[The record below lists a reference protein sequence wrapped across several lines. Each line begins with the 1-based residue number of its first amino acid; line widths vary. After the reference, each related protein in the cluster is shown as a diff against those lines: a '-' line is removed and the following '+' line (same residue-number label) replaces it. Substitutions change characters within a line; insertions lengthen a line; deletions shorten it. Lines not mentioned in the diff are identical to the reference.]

1 MRDPRNPF
9 RLRRSE
15 SIDSD
20 ATFLSLFEPGILDI
34 MPAEKWKE
42 SVHILRSAAG
52 GGKTSL
58 IRLFVP
64 NVLHTLHARRSEEQ
78 LRELFQKV
86 KELGAIDE
94 TGPKLLGVM
103 LLCGRSYSRLQD
115 LPLDQARK
123 DRLFFGLLNA
133 RIVLAVLHN
142 ILAFRQLRFPEDLER
157 IRILIRD
164 SSFRAPGLELPCSGT
179 HLFHWAKD
187 LEDKVCSSLDS
198 FGPLRVES
206 LPGHDSLLSLSFIRV
221 DSVVVDDS
229 PVAER
234 VLLMMDDIQQLTSH
248 QRGLLIQ
255 TVIESRS
262 SVGIWIAERFE
273 ALNTQEMLAS
283 GTNEGRDYNQPV
295 ELETYWKPKYAKF
308 EKLTIKIADRRVRYA
323 AETELESFRACMQ
336 ETLDS
341 HDYEIV
347 FVQAIG
353 EIEARVRER
362 VGKGSRFEEWIAAR
376 EQMEGTPRERAIA
389 WRALEILVEREL
401 RRPQKSLFDD
411 MLLDEDK
418 LNEKD
423 DSSVKQAAE
432 LFLARECALPYY
444 FGSERISRLASLN
457 IKQFLGLAG
466 DIFEE
471 AVSAEL
477 LKKSPCLSPERQH
490 KLMKRAAQA
499 VWDDIPN
506 GVARGRELR
515 NFLEAVGKFSRWYT
529 YRETAPNDPG
539 VGGTALRMSE
549 RAMLM
554 DEGHLRSRSEHRRFA
569 EILASAL
576 AHNLLVAELDYK
588 CKGEKWMVLNLNRL
602 LCVHFDLPL
611 GYGLYKERP
620 LSQLVG
626 WLDRPFT
633 EPKAQEALL

>member
-20 ATFLSLFEPGILDI
+20 AAFLSLFEPGILDI

-42 SVHILRSAAG
+42 SVHILRSAPG

-115 LPLDQARK
+115 LPLDQPRK
-123 DRLFFGLLNA
+123 DRLFLGLLNA

-142 ILAFRQLRFPEDLER
+142 ILAFKQLRFPEELER
-157 IRILIRD
+157 IRIQIPD
-164 SSFRAPGLELPCSGT
+164 SSFRAPGLEMPCSGT
-179 HLFHWAKD
+179 QLFQWAKD

-206 LPGHDSLLSLSFIRV
+206 LPGHDSLLSLSLICM
-221 DSVVVDDS
+221 DSVSVDDS

-295 ELETYWKPKYAKF
+295 ELEAYWKPKYAKF

-341 HDYEIV
+341 QDYENV
-347 FVQAIG
+347 FLQAIG
-353 EIEARVRER
+353 EVESRVRER
-362 VGKGSRFEEWIAAR
+362 VGKSSRFDEWITAR
-376 EQMEGTPRERAIA
+376 EQMVGTPRERAIA

-418 LNEKD
+418 LKEKND
-423 DSSVKQAAE
+423 PSVKQAAE
-432 LFLARECALPYY
+432 LFLAREYTLPYY

-471 AVSAEL
+471 AVSAEV
-477 LKKSPCLSPERQH
+477 LKKSPSLSPERQH

-554 DEGHLRSRSEHRRFA
+554 DERHFRSRPEHRRFA

-633 EPKAQEALL
+633 EPKAEEALL

>member
-64 NVLHTLHARRSEEQ
+64 NVLHTLHTRRSEEQ

-94 TGPKLLGVM
+94 ISPKLLGVM

-142 ILAFRQLRFPEDLER
+142 ILAFKQLRFPEDLDR
-157 IRILIRD
+157 IRIKVPD
-164 SSFRAPGLELPCSGT
+164 SSFRVTGLELPCSGT
-179 HLFHWAKD
+179 QLFQWAKD
-187 LEDKVCSSLDS
+187 LEDKVCGSLDS

-206 LPGHDSLLSLSFIRV
+206 LPGHDSLLSLSLIRE
-221 DSVVVDDS
+221 DSVSLDDS

-234 VLLMMDDIQQLTSH
+234 VLLMMDDIQQLTSY
-248 QRGLLIQ
+248 QRSLLIQ
-255 TVIESRS
+255 TVIETRS
-262 SVGIWIAERFE
+262 PVGIWIAERFE

-295 ELETYWKPKYAKF
+295 ELETYWKPRYAKF

-323 AETELESFRACMQ
+323 ADTELESFRACMQ
-336 ETLDS
+336 ETLDLQK
-341 HDYEIV
+341 YEHLLV
-347 FVQAIG
+347 MAIG
-353 EIEARVRER
+353 EIEARIRKR
-362 VGKGSRFEEWIAAR
+362 VGEAARFKEWISAR

-401 RRPQKSLFDD
+401 RKPQKTLFDD
-411 MLLDEDK
+411 MILDEDRLK
-418 LNEKD
+418 EKD

-432 LFLARECALPYY
+432 LFLAREYNLPYY

-506 GVARGRELR
+506 GVTRGRELR

-539 VGGTALRMSE
+539 VGGTALRMTE

-554 DEGHLRSRSEHRRFA
+554 DEGHLRSRPEHRRFA

-576 AHNLLVAELDYK
+576 AHNLLVADLDYK

-602 LCVHFDLPL
+602 LCIHFDLPL

-626 WLDRPFT
+626 WLDRPFS
-633 EPKAQEALL
+633 EPKVEEALL

>member
-42 SVHILRSAAG
+42 SVHILRSTAG

-64 NVLHTLHARRSEEQ
+64 NVLHTLHTRRSEKQ

-94 TGPKLLGVM
+94 ISPKLLGVM

-142 ILAFRQLRFPEDLER
+142 ILAFKQLRFPEDLDR
-157 IRILIRD
+157 IRIKVPD
-164 SSFRAPGLELPCSGT
+164 SSFRVTGLELPCSGT
-179 HLFHWAKD
+179 QLFQWAKD
-187 LEDKVCSSLDS
+187 LEDKVCGSLDS

-206 LPGHDSLLSLSFIRV
+206 LPGHDSLLSLSLIRE
-221 DSVVVDDS
+221 DSVSLDDS

-234 VLLMMDDIQQLTSH
+234 VLLMMDDIQQLTSY
-248 QRGLLIQ
+248 QRSLLIQ
-255 TVIESRS
+255 TVIETRS
-262 SVGIWIAERFE
+262 PVGIWIAERFE

-295 ELETYWKPKYAKF
+295 ELETYWKPRYAKF

-323 AETELESFRACMQ
+323 ADTELESFRACMQ
-336 ETLDS
+336 ETLDLQK
-341 HDYEIV
+341 YEHLLV
-347 FVQAIG
+347 MAIG
-353 EIEARVRER
+353 EIEARIRKR
-362 VGKGSRFEEWIAAR
+362 VGEAARFKEWISAR

-401 RRPQKSLFDD
+401 RKPQKTLFDD
-411 MLLDEDK
+411 MILDEDRLK
-418 LNEKD
+418 EKD

-432 LFLARECALPYY
+432 LFLAREYNLPYY
-444 FGSERISRLASLN
+444 FGSERI
-457 IKQFLGLAG
+457 
-466 DIFEE
+466 
-471 AVSAEL
+471 
-477 LKKSPCLSPERQH
+477 C
-490 KLMKRAAQA
+490 
-499 VWDDIPN
+499 
-506 GVARGRELR
+506 
-515 NFLEAVGKFSRWYT
+515 T
-529 YRETAPNDPG
+529 C
-539 VGGTALRMSE
+539 
-549 RAMLM
+549 
-554 DEGHLRSRSEHRRFA
+554 FA
-569 EILASAL
+569 E
-576 AHNLLVAELDYK
+576 H
-588 CKGEKWMVLNLNRL
+588 
-602 LCVHFDLPL
+602 
-611 GYGLYKERP
+611 
-620 LSQLVG
+620 
-626 WLDRPFT
+626 
-633 EPKAQEALL
+633 